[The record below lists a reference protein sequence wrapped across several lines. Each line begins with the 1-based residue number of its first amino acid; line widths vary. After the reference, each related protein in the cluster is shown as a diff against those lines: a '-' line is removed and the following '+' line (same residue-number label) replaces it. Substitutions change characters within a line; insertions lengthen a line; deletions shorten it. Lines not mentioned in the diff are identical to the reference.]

1 MVKTLLSIVIP
12 CYNEAEGIDSLHS
25 RLIPVLSLLKKDYD
39 LELIFIDDGSTD
51 NTNKLLC
58 YYFGKLSY
66 VKIIKH
72 EKNMNL
78 GAAFKTGFSAA
89 NGGLIVTLDSDCTYD
104 PEEIPKLLKI
114 MKEND
119 YDVVTGSPYHP
130 LGKVENVP
138 RYRIF
143 LSKSVSLLYKIATG
157 RNINTFTSMFRAYKK
172 EVVKNV
178 NFKSNDFL
186 SPAEILIIAMNKGY
200 KVGEMPSV
208 LHVRKFGHSKF
219 NKLFRIIRKHLNL
232 VINSFLLR
240 MKVKSAL

>member
-1 MVKTLLSIVIP
+1 MVKMLLSIVIP
-12 CYNEAEGIDSLHS
+12 CYNEAEGIESLHS
-25 RLIPVLSLLKKDYD
+25 RLIPVLSLLTKDYD

-58 YYFGKLSY
+58 DYFGKLSY

-78 GAAFKTGFSAA
+78 GAAFKTGFSVA
-89 NGGLIVTLDSDCTYD
+89 NGEIVITLDSDCTYD
-104 PEEIPKLLKI
+104 PEEIPKLLKV
-114 MKEND
+114 MKDND

-143 LSKSVSLLYKIATG
+143 LRKSVSLLYRLATG
-157 RNINTFTSMFRAYKK
+157 RKINTFTSMFRACNK
-172 EVVKNV
+172 EAVKSID
-178 NFKSNDFL
+178 FTSNDFL
-186 SPAEILIIAMNKGY
+186 SPAEILIISMNKGY

-219 NKLFRIIRKHLNL
+219 KKLFRIQNKTHYPFRCISVPVLWY
-232 VINSFLLR
+232 FTT
-240 MKVKSAL
+240 